1 MASAVAG
8 MGPYPRSTSLDA
20 ITHRL
25 SSEQGILMTHVVVWL
40 LVFLSGVFLALRLFA
55 IWYRKCA
62 VVLDDGLLAASWVS
76 KPPLIPLSLFLNI
89 LAGLNQ
95 KPTRHEEFIHALN

>member
-8 MGPYPRSTSLDA
+8 MGPYPRSTSLDT

-25 SSEQGILMTHVVVWL
+25 SSEQGILATHLVVWL
-40 LVFLSGVFLALRLFA
+40 LAFVSGVCLGLRVFA

-62 VVLDDGLLAASWVS
+62 VVLDDLLLAASWVS
-76 KPPLIPLSLFLNI
+76 IFI
-89 LAGLNQ
+89 LPYN
-95 KPTRHEEFIHALN
+95 